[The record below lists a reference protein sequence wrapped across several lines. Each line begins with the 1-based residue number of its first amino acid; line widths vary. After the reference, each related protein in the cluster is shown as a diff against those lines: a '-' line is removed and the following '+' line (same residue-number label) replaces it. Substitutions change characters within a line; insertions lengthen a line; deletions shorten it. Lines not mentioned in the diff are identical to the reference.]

1 MERNLSQGLD
11 CNGQPPTAE
20 QILTEADLVTSTLYA
35 VLTAITLIGNLVYLE
50 EVLYLVRKIPSFR
63 RTAYIWIT
71 GAPPVIATTSCVG
84 LWIPR
89 SSMFTDFTASIYFT
103 ICIYKFLVMII
114 EEYGGDEAIVQT
126 LQDVPVKISTGPCCC
141 CCLCLPS
148 VKMTRTTLSLLKS
161 GVLQVALLR
170 PILLFFAIVLWSNG
184 NYVEGEVQ
192 IDGAFIWITV
202 LSVVT
207 FILSL
212 WPVGILFNQA
222 KTNLTN
228 CKIGPKFAL
237 NQSVLILSQA
247 QSGIINQLV
256 NTGIVECVPPFSSK
270 ARGTFMNQ
278 QLLVIEM
285 FVITLVSRCYYR
297 RKYSSV
303 ELKPAVPEKE
313 DLKVC
318 LNGVEVHGAPQWV

>member
-184 NYVEGEVQ
+184 NYVEGEYNS
-192 IDGAFIWITV
+192 D
-202 LSVVT
+202 SNVVGYSEIISICVNDLKC
-207 FILSL
+207 FCGNCIF
-212 WPVGILFNQA
+212 LF
-222 KTNLTN
+222 L
-228 CKIGPKFAL
+228 F
-237 NQSVLILSQA
+237 QSVLILSQA

>member
-1 MERNLSQGLD
+1 NLSQGLD

-184 NYVEGEVQ
+184 NYVEGETFSGTSVLKPFLN
-192 IDGAFIWITV
+192 GNPLITV
-202 LSVVT
+202 IVMLWATGCLYCSVCVNDLKC
-207 FILSL
+207 FCGNCIF
-212 WPVGILFNQA
+212 LF
-222 KTNLTN
+222 L
-228 CKIGPKFAL
+228 F
-237 NQSVLILSQA
+237 QSVLILSQA

-313 DLKVC
+313 DLKV
-318 LNGVEVHGAPQWV
+318 